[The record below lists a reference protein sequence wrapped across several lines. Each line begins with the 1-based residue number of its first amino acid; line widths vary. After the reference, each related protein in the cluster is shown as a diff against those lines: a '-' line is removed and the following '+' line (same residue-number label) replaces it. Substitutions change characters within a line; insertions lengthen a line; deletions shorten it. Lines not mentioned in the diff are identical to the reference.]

1 MTLLWSR
8 GRNQVPRVG
17 LAYQVIPPVKMSKRA
32 AIVWFRRDLR
42 VHDNE
47 ALNDALKHG
56 DEVLPVY
63 IFDPREWRGTLPLTG
78 LPKIGPHR
86 ARFILESV
94 ADLRQNLRSRGAD
107 LIVRIGHPEEVLPEL
122 AKQCRASWVFCNRER
137 TSEELAVQNAVEQS
151 LWTIGREVYYSRGK
165 LLYYTSDLP
174 FPITQTPDTFTQ
186 FRKETERITPVRE
199 PFDAPARITYA
210 ETSEIESGEIP
221 TLTDFGMVPPIP
233 DERAAIEWVG
243 GETAGLD
250 RLAYYLFDSQAISTY
265 KETRN
270 GLIGSD
276 YSTKFSAWLAQG
288 CLSPKQIYAEVK
300 AYEAKNGENEST
312 YWVIFELLWRD
323 FFRLMGKKHG
333 DLIFRKNGFREGSHP
348 EWTKDAG
355 RFQRWVDGQTGTP
368 FVGASMREI
377 ARTGFMSNRGR
388 QNVASYLVKDLKI
401 DWRMGAEYFEHILV
415 DYDVTSNW
423 CNWQYVA
430 GVGSDPRE
438 DRYFNILS
446 QAERYDP
453 EGAYVKLWCPELEDL
468 PAESVHQPETL
479 SDAEQS
485 AHGLRIGANYP
496 NPLIA
501 SARYRDKPTSTPS
514 VGRRGRGRRS
524 RRTV

>member
-1 MTLLWSR
+1 M
-8 GRNQVPRVG
+8 
-17 LAYQVIPPVKMSKRA
+17 
-32 AIVWFRRDLR
+32 
-42 VHDNE
+42 
-47 ALNDALKHG
+47 KHG

-63 IFDPREWRGTLPLTG
+63 IFDPREWQGTLPITG

-86 ARFILESV
+86 GRFILESV
-94 ADLRQNLRSRGAD
+94 ADLRNSLRERGSD
-107 LIVRIGHPEEVLPEL
+107 LIVRVGHPEDIMIEL
-122 AKQCRASWVFCNRER
+122 SQAVQASWVFCNRER

-165 LLYYTSDLP
+165 LLFYTSDLP

-186 FRKETERITPVRE
+186 FRKETERMTQVRE
-199 PFDAPARITYA
+199 PLPAPSRIPLPRL
-210 ETSEIESGEIP
+210 SGLESGELP
-221 TLTDFGMVPPIP
+221 TLADFGIPEPPP
-233 DERAAIEWVG
+233 HDERAAIEWHG

-250 RLAYYLFDSQAISTY
+250 RLAYYLFDSHAISTY

-288 CLSPKQIYAEVK
+288 CLSPKRIYAEVK

-333 DLIFRKNGFREGSHP
+333 DRIFRKRGF
-348 EWTKDAG
+348 KDDEIPDWNQDGAL
-355 RFQRWVDGQTGTP
+355 FQRWVDGQTGTP
-368 FVGASMREI
+368 FVDANMREI

-388 QNVASYLVKDLKI
+388 QNVASYLVKDLKV
-401 DWRMGAEYFEHILV
+401 DWRMGAEYFEHILI

-423 CNWQYVA
+423 CNWNYVA

-438 DRYFNILS
+438 NRYFNILS

-453 EGAYVKLWCPELEDL
+453 TGEYVKLWCPELREV
-468 PAESVHQPETL
+468 PAEAIQQPDVL
-479 SDAEQS
+479 SDADQS
-485 AHGLRIGANYP
+485 KYGLRLGANYP
-496 NPLIA
+496 TPLVP
-501 SARYRDKPTSTPS
+501 SEKYRNKPAPANS
-514 VGRRGRGRRS
+514 RKRKGRGRRD
-524 RRTV
+524 RRYA